1 MKLKEKWS
9 NLNGRQK
16 QVAVI
21 GSVAGVAAL
30 TFIVSGFND
39 YRSGVLAR
47 KKPNTETQIITSA
60 SRDLTMERL
69 AGELQSMRQEWQ
81 NEKRNKAAGGQGGMT
96 AEEVLRLIQ
105 DSKPTFPS
113 ANKGLRLT
121 DRNRPIPRRPWLR
134 GRPQYRAHC
143 RMVTGLKRRLKNRSR
158 VFRQP
163 MRHRLLLQI
172 PLITANPTPRLHK
185 PVRVKTAPICRQ
197 VRFCLSLCCPVSMHP
212 PMHLLQAT
220 KKIRCRY

>member
-69 AGELQSMRQEWQ
+69 AGELQSMSQEWQ
-81 NEKRNKAAGGQGGMT
+81 NEKRNKAAGGQGGGIGRQRH
-96 AEEVLRLIQ
+96 A
-105 DSKPTFPS
+105 
-113 ANKGLRLT
+113 
-121 DRNRPIPRRPWLR
+121 LR
-134 GRPQYRAHC
+134 GWGQY
-143 RMVTGLKRRLKNRSR
+143 
-158 VFRQP
+158 
-163 MRHRLLLQI
+163 
-172 PLITANPTPRLHK
+172 
-185 PVRVKTAPICRQ
+185 
-197 VRFCLSLCCPVSMHP
+197 
-212 PMHLLQAT
+212 QAT
-220 KKIRCRY
+220 SALRAWVVCASSYQFRSHEHPTA

>member
-69 AGELQSMRQEWQ
+69 AGELQSMRQ
-81 NEKRNKAAGGQGGMT
+81 
-96 AEEVLRLIQ
+96 
-105 DSKPTFPS
+105 
-113 ANKGLRLT
+113 
-121 DRNRPIPRRPWLR
+121 
-134 GRPQYRAHC
+134 
-143 RMVTGLKRRLKNRSR
+143 
-158 VFRQP
+158 
-163 MRHRLLLQI
+163 
-172 PLITANPTPRLHK
+172 
-185 PVRVKTAPICRQ
+185 
-197 VRFCLSLCCPVSMHP
+197 
-212 PMHLLQAT
+212 
-220 KKIRCRY
+220 

>member
-1 MKLKEKWS
+1 
-9 NLNGRQK
+9 
-16 QVAVI
+16 
-21 GSVAGVAAL
+21 
-30 TFIVSGFND
+30 
-39 YRSGVLAR
+39 
-47 KKPNTETQIITSA
+47 
-60 SRDLTMERL
+60 MERL

-105 DSKPTFPS
+105 DSKQTDLSVGQQGSPFDGQES
-113 ANKGLRLT
+113 ANTQAPLASGTATIPGTLPDGDGLEEK
-121 DRNRPIPRRPWLR
+121 
-134 GRPQYRAHC
+134 AE
-143 RMVTGLKRRLKNRSR
+143 NRSR

-220 KKIRCRY
+220 KKIRFLC